1 MGVVVE
7 EVEEGLPR
15 HRRVVLLVGEV
26 AVGPGGRVR
35 VEVVAGSGG
44 GRGPLCWGAG
54 EEGGLLGHQ
63 AWRVGVGEGPRW
75 GPERVEVA
83 GHPGHLAMA
92 VVGGLGPS
100 CGVGVGEVGLPE
112 REGVVGLC
120 GTERER
126 KREKSVKES
135 QYSIQQGSNYWG
147 AQEYC
152 TVQIQITVLS
162 LNKH

>member
-1 MGVVVE
+1 MVVE

-63 AWRVGVGEGPRW
+63 AWRGEGGEGQRW
-75 GPERVEVA
+75 GPERVEVGA
-83 GHPGHLAMA
+83 GHPGHLAMGVV
-92 VVGGLGPS
+92 VVGEGLGLS
-100 CGVGVGEVGLPE
+100 CGVGEEEVGHPG
-112 REGVVGLC
+112 REEVVGL
-120 GTERER
+120 GRTKKDGKGERKMEKERER
-126 KREKSVKES
+126 GQFDSHNIPFSR
-135 QYSIQQGSNYWG
+135 GLNYWG
-147 AQEYC
+147 EREF
-152 TVQIQITVLS
+152 
-162 LNKH
+162 